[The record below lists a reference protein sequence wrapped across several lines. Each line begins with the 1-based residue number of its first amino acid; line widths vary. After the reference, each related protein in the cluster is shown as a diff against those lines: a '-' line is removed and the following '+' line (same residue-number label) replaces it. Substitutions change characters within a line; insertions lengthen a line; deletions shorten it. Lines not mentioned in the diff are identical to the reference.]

1 MGLIIKDKI
10 PMLKKG
16 YPTVSDKYN
25 VTGGILAGTEVG
37 HWGQLVKAATT
48 AGYYAP
54 VTTTNTIS
62 AVTDVMGIILATNV
76 KVADF
81 TTGEVVVNPG
91 EAFNLFINGFIAV
104 ELAAT
109 ATVANV
115 VANAPVYVTAAGAFT
130 DSADANKLA
139 AALPN
144 TVYTGVVENHGT
156 TAAPVYY
163 AEIYVK

>member
-10 PMLKKG
+10 PTLKKG

-25 VTGGILAGTEVG
+25 VTGGILAGTENAEF
-37 HWGQLVKAATT
+37 GQLVKAATT

-54 VTTTNTIS
+54 VTTTNTIA
-62 AVTDVMGIILATNV
+62 AVTEILGIVLATNV
-76 KVADF
+76 KVADWN
-81 TTGEVVVNPG
+81 GQVVVHPG

-104 ELAAT
+104 ELGEG
-109 ATVANV
+109 ATVANI

-130 DSADANKLA
+130 DEDDASKIA
-139 AALPN
+139 TALPN
-144 TVYTGVVENHGT
+144 TVYTGVVEQVGT
-156 TAAPVYY
+156 KYY